1 MSSIK
6 VITFN
11 CQRKNELELVLEEF
25 DFDLF
30 FIQRCPESMPNILR
44 DTNYKTSYVRNYV
57 CPNNSDEDPNGICIV
72 SKDIKLDSQV
82 ETGEFKNFIS
92 APDKEQGRCWQKL
105 HLDTPN
111 GTRTII
117 NCLPSFRSEE
127 HDPGEIV
134 PKEIYRSQASE
145 LLDMANDTT
154 ILVGD
159 FHNKDAKLK
168 DELDLDKRNLHNY
181 IHEGT
186 FTQDDGYLNS
196 IDKIITTK
204 NSNIK
209 ISNVTVL
216 KYNRDHL
223 IGHWP
228 VSFNIDWN

>member
-1 MSSIK
+1 MDNIK
-6 VITFN
+6 IITYN
-11 CQRKNELELVLEEF
+11 CPGHVDVDNFE
-25 DFDLF
+25 FDLF
-30 FIQRCPESMPNILR
+30 FIQRCPESLPNKIR
-44 DTNYKTSYVRNYV
+44 HETNYKTNYIRNYID
-57 CPNNSDEDPNGICIV
+57 PDDSERDPNGICIV
-72 SKDIKLDSQV
+72 SKNINLNDQI

-92 APDKEQGRCWQKL
+92 APEKEQGRCWQKL
-105 HLDTPN
+105 NLNTSN

-117 NCLPSFRSEE
+117 NCLPSFPNSEY
-127 HDPGEIV
+127 DPGIIV
-134 PKEIYRSQASE
+134 PEEIYISQASE

-154 ILVGD
+154 ILIGD
-159 FHNKDAKLK
+159 FHNRDINLN
-168 DELDLDKRNLHNY
+168 DELNLDKRNLHNY
-181 IHEGT
+181 IHDGT
-186 FTQDDGYLNS
+186 YTMDDGYLTS